1 MATRSQIPR
10 FRSQLSSSFKRLWL
24 YMGLGCIALW
34 LAIAAHPAVGQDSP
48 IASPTDRVEEGRVRY
63 ENGQLSESVRL
74 WELAAQEYQQ
84 NGDRLNYAL
93 MQTYLSLAYQDLGDW
108 ENAKA
113 AIDRSWDALVGQ
125 IQDRPD
131 VSGVFART
139 FNARGNLELLTGQT
153 EAALATWREAEAAYR
168 TAGDEAGVLGS
179 QLNQAQ
185 ALQTLGLHRKSLELL
200 ESIAQTL
207 ETAPDT
213 LLKAQSL
220 RSLGVLLQMLGE
232 FDRATDILERSLAI
246 AQQLEDSANI
256 RAALV
261 ALGNTARN
269 QQDFPAAFDY
279 YQQASELPAHPVDR
293 VELQLNQLSLTLDR
307 RQVNAA
313 IALVSPIRDGL
324 AQLAPSRPSI
334 YARVNFAENLRKLSP
349 LLKGRDPVLGDREIA
364 EMLAGAIADAR
375 QLTDVRAESYAMGQL
390 ARVYEGQQRPEDA
403 QTLTQKAF
411 LLAQRANSPELT
423 YRWQW
428 QIGRLW
434 KEAGQRDRA
443 IEAYE
448 GAIAILRSLKAELN
462 QVNNDFQL
470 SFNNSVEPMYRQ
482 FVEVLSQADATPE
495 QIQRARETLETLQ
508 VAELDNFFRDENLT
522 GRSTNIDAIDPHA
535 AVFYPIVLED
545 RIEVV
550 LSLPDRP
557 TRRYA
562 TFLPQT
568 EIEATLA
575 NLYQSFHLAYSS
587 QKRLALSQTVYDW
600 LIRPAEADLAAADI
614 QTLVFVPDSF
624 LRNIPLSALYDGEQ
638 YLVQKYAIAL
648 SPSLQLLEPRALE
661 PKKLR
666 AMAGGLTE
674 ARQGFES
681 LPAVAEEV
689 RQVQAEMPAEVLLDG
704 DFTRNTLRDRL
715 SAAPFNTVHLATHAR
730 FSSIANET
738 FLLTWDGRVNVK
750 ELGEW
755 LTRRQ
760 QQNPTPLE
768 LLVLSA
774 CQTAEGDREASLG
787 LAGIAVRSGARSTLA
802 TLWSVRDLSTSEL
815 MSEFYHQLNRDD
827 GISRAEALR
836 QAQLALLDRTEYD
849 HPFFWAPFVLVGNWL

>member
-1 MATRSQIPR
+1 
-10 FRSQLSSSFKRLWL
+10 
-24 YMGLGCIALW
+24 MGWGCFALW
-34 LAIAAHPAVGQDSP
+34 LTLAAHPVVGQDAP
-48 IASPTDRVEEGRVRY
+48 IVSPTDRIEEGRVRY

-84 NGDRLNYAL
+84 QDDRLNYAL
-93 MQTYLSLAYQDLGDW
+93 TQTYLSLAYQDLGDW
-108 ENAKA
+108 ENARA
-113 AIDRSWDALVGQ
+113 AIERSGEALAEPP
-125 IQDRPD
+125 QDRPD
-131 VSGVFART
+131 VSGILART

-153 EAALATWREAEAAYR
+153 EAALATWKEAEAAYR

-185 ALQTLGLHRKSLELL
+185 ALQTLGLHRRSLELL
-200 ESIAQTL
+200 ESIAQTQ

-232 FDRATDILERSLAI
+232 FDRAETVLERSLAI

-256 RAALV
+256 RAAFV
-261 ALGNTARN
+261 ALGNAARN
-269 QQDFPAAFDY
+269 RQDFPAAFDD
-279 YQQASELPAHPVDR
+279 YQQASELPAHPLDR
-293 VELQLNQLSLTLDR
+293 VELQLNQLSLTIEL

-313 IALVSPIRDGL
+313 IALVSQIRDGL
-324 AQLAPSRPSI
+324 SQLSPSRPSI

-349 LLKGRDPVLGDREIA
+349 LLKGRDPVVGDREIA
-364 EMLAGAIADAR
+364 EMLAGAISDAR
-375 QLTDVRAESYAMGQL
+375 QLLDVRAESYATGQL

-403 QTLTQKAF
+403 QILTQHAF

-448 GAIAILRSLKAELN
+448 AAIELLQSLKAELN

-470 SFNNSVEPMYRQ
+470 SFNNSVKPMYRQ
-482 FVEVLSQADATPE
+482 FVEVLSQDDATPE
-495 QIQRARETLETLQ
+495 QIRRARETLETLQ
-508 VAELDNFFRDENLT
+508 VAELDDFFRDEQLT
-522 GRSTNIDAIDPHA
+522 GRSTNIDTIDPHA
-535 AVFYPIVLED
+535 AIFYPIVLDD

-550 LSLPDRP
+550 LSLPGRP
-557 TRRYA
+557 SRRYA
-562 TFLPQT
+562 TALPQS

-575 NLYQSFHLAYSS
+575 KLYQSFHLAYSS
-587 QKRLALSQTVYDW
+587 QKRLELSQIVYDW

-614 QTLVFVPDSF
+614 HTLVFIPDNF

-648 SPSLQLLEPRALE
+648 SPSLQLLEPRAIAPE
-661 PKKLR
+661 ELR

-674 ARQGFES
+674 ARQGFDP

-689 RQVQAEMPAEVLLDG
+689 RQVQEEMPTEILLDG
-704 DFTRNTLRDRL
+704 DFTRNALRDLL
-715 SAAPFNTVHLATHAR
+715 SVAPFNTVHLATHAR

-738 FLLTWDGRVNVK
+738 FLLTWDGRVNIK

-760 QQNPTPLE
+760 QQNSTPLE

-815 MSEFYHQLNRDD
+815 MSEFYRQLNRDE

-836 QAQLALLDRTEYD
+836 QAQLALLARPEYD
-849 HPFFWAPFVLVGNWL
+849 HPFFWSPFVLVGNWL